1 MPEFSEHALKNHV
14 LANCLFSVNDFEDHK
29 EEISDIKN
37 EYEEDYKTYPE
48 DGKVGIK
55 DEPMEYE
62 QAEYEGKSTHNSRG
76 ILRRH
81 NIP

>member
-1 MPEFSEHALKNHV
+1 M
-14 LANCLFSVNDFEDHK
+14 ANCLFSVNDFEDHK

-37 EYEEDYKTYPE
+37 EYEEDYKTFAE

-62 QAEYEGKSTHNSRG
+62 QAEYEGK
-76 ILRRH
+76 
-81 NIP
+81 